1 LPSLSPG
8 SDMSEKLLSSP
19 PCLAAEFED
28 YVLGVKTAD
37 LSQCDTD
44 RMALLER
51 LAALLGPDG
60 LLDADDD
67 LTRYISE
74 PRGRF
79 HGKPLAVVRPDSTEK
94 VAGVVLLCRE
104 YGVAMVPQGGH
115 TGLVGGASAARGELI
130 ISLERMRSVREVDAA
145 DGSLVVEAGCTLSA
159 VREAAAEAG
168 LLYPVS
174 LASEGTATIGGTL
187 ATNAGGNLTIRYG
200 NTREQVLGLEVVLA
214 DGRVLDELSP
224 LRKDNSGYDLK
235 QLFVGSEGTLGIIT
249 AAALRLEPAPRQT
262 VTAMVATAS
271 VDHGLELLARLRSH
285 LGETLSA
292 CEFLPRLALDLV
304 LQYLPDSRDP
314 LGQHYPW
321 YVLIQA
327 DSGIAGDWLEAA
339 VLDGLSGAQS
349 EGLIA
354 DAVVADS
361 QARARELWQLREA
374 ISPAQKVGGV
384 SLKHDISVPV
394 GRIPAFIAQAI
405 PALEQAVPGIRPC
418 IFGHLGDGNLHFN
431 LTQPESMNAAEY
443 RALEPACNRIVFDLV
458 RQFNGSIAAEHGV
471 GLLRREELADGQR
484 LKVEIMTRIKQAL
497 DPANLLN
504 PGKVI

>member
-1 LPSLSPG
+1 VSKKRS
-8 SDMSEKLLSSP
+8 SSP

-28 YVLGVKTAD
+28 YVLGRKAVDVVK
-37 LSQCDTD
+37 CDTD
-44 RMALLER
+44 RMDLLER
-51 LAALLGPDG
+51 LSALLGPDG

-79 HGKPLAVVRPDSTEK
+79 HGKPLAVARPNSTEK

-115 TGLVGGASAARGELI
+115 TGLVGGGSAEQGELI
-130 ISLERMRSVREVDAA
+130 ISLERMRAVRLIDVA
-145 DGSLVVEAGCTLSA
+145 DGSLVVEAGCTLAA

-214 DGRVLDELSP
+214 DGQVLDNLSP

-235 QLFVGSEGTLGIIT
+235 QLFVGSEGTLGIST
-249 AAALRLEPAPRQT
+249 AAALRLEPAPRQA
-262 VTAMVATAS
+262 VTAMVATES
-271 VDHGLELLARLRSH
+271 VDHGLELLARLRTH

-314 LGQHYPW
+314 LDQQHAW
-321 YVLIQA
+321 YVLVQA
-327 DSGIAGDWLEAA
+327 DSGVAGEWLDVA
-339 VLDGLSGAQS
+339 VLDCLSDAQ
-349 EGLIA
+349 EDGLIA

-361 QARARELWQLREA
+361 QARVCELWQLREA
-374 ISPAQKVGGV
+374 ISPAQKIGGV

-394 GRIPAFIAQAI
+394 GRIPDFIAQAL
-405 PALEQAVPGIRPC
+405 PALEQAVPGVRPC

-431 LTQPESMNAAEY
+431 LTQPETMSAAEFCD
-443 RALEPACNRIVFDLV
+443 LEPTCNRIVFDLV
-458 RQFNGSIAAEHGV
+458 RKFQGSIAAEHGV
-471 GLLRREELADGQR
+471 GLLRRDELADGQR
-484 LKVEIMTRIKQAL
+484 LKVEMMTRIKRAL
-497 DPANLLN
+497 DPDNLLN